1 MLLHKQVN
9 TQKSREKRNK
19 SMKKRLVANSGRTK
33 DFIKKFLRILFFRIK
48 ETAAIFA
55 IINARSMKTKAHLV
69 SATSAIDMLVVRI
82 LSPASFAPL
91 PRFRFL
97 SAEKRNSIYNNTAPR
112 FIYLI
117 GLISSFINSR
127 NHSSKASLKPCFLRE
142 DGGR

>member
-55 IINARSMKTKAHLV
+55 IINARFMKT
-69 SATSAIDMLVVRI
+69 
-82 LSPASFAPL
+82 
-91 PRFRFL
+91 
-97 SAEKRNSIYNNTAPR
+97 
-112 FIYLI
+112 
-117 GLISSFINSR
+117 
-127 NHSSKASLKPCFLRE
+127 
-142 DGGR
+142 